1 MTDKDKNGVLSYSEI
16 QEVLKDILSS
26 DEYEETVKLLKKLDA
41 DGNQQIEY
49 SEFINMTLEH
59 KKLLSRQNLEI
70 TFKNMDADGSGTLDL
85 EELRK
90 IFEAGGKKRTTDFWR
105 KFIASIDQNNDG
117 VIDLNEFINGMVKL
131 IDN

>member
-59 KKLLSRQNLEI
+59 KKLLSR
-70 TFKNMDADGSGTLDL
+70 
-85 EELRK
+85 
-90 IFEAGGKKRTTDFWR
+90 
-105 KFIASIDQNNDG
+105 
-117 VIDLNEFINGMVKL
+117 
-131 IDN
+131 

>member
-59 KKLLSRQNLEI
+59 EKLLSRQNLEI

-105 KFIASIDQNNDG
+105 K
-117 VIDLNEFINGMVKL
+117 LY
-131 IDN
+131 